1 MIGCIIQA
9 RMGSNRL
16 HGKVMELLDGKNPSL
31 FYTINQLKSALKLDK
46 IIVATTQLSEDD
58 KIEEFSIK
66 NGIECFRGEPDNVL
80 DRFYKCAKKYKLD
93 TIVRTTADCPLID
106 PEIVDL
112 AIQIF
117 NSDKYDY
124 VHNQYPRTFPDGL
137 DTEVFTFNALE
148 KAWKNAVLPSEKEH
162 VTPYFRNHKEEFKI
176 KSMINEKNLSFH
188 RWTLDYK
195 EDLELIRKIIQK
207 INHRPILINDIILL
221 FNKEPSLFEINKMY
235 LPNDGFQRSLEED
248 KKFLTK
254 SRD

>member
-9 RMGSNRL
+9 RIGSNRL
-16 HGKVMELLDGKNPSL
+16 PGKVMELLDGKNPSL

-66 NGIECFRGEPDNVL
+66 NGIECFRGETNNVL
-80 DRFYKCAKKYKLD
+80 DRFYKCAKKYELD
-93 TIVRTTADCPLID
+93 TIVRITADCPLID

-148 KAWKNAVLPSEKEH
+148 KAWKNSVLPSEKEH
-162 VTPYFRNHKEEFKI
+162 VTPYITNYNEEFKI

-207 INHRPILINDIILL
+207 INHRPILMNDVILL
-221 FNKEPSLFEINKMY
+221 FNKEPNLFEINKMY
-235 LPNDGFQRSLEED
+235 LANDGFQRSLEED

-254 SRD
+254 SSD

>member
-9 RMGSNRL
+9 RIGSNRL
-16 HGKVMELLDGKNPSL
+16 PCKVMELLDGKNPSL

-66 NGIECFRGEPDNVL
+66 NGIECFRGETNNVL
-80 DRFYKCAKKYKLD
+80 DRFYKCAKKYELD
-93 TIVRTTADCPLID
+93 TIVRITADCPLID

-148 KAWKNAVLPSEKEH
+148 KAWKNSVLPSEKEH
-162 VTPYFRNHKEEFKI
+162 VTPYITNYNEEFKI

-207 INHRPILINDIILL
+207 INHRPILMNDVILL
-221 FNKEPSLFEINKMY
+221 FNKEPNLFEINKMY
-235 LPNDGFQRSLEED
+235 LANDGFQRSLEED

-254 SRD
+254 SSD

>member
-16 HGKVMELLDGKNPSL
+16 PGKVMELLDGKNPSL
-31 FYTINQLKSALKLDK
+31 FYTINQLKTALKLDK
-46 IIVATTQLSEDD
+46 IIIATTQISEDD

-93 TIVRTTADCPLID
+93 AIVRVTADCPLID

-137 DTEVFTFNALE
+137 DIEVFTFNVLE

-176 KSMINEKNLSFH
+176 KSMNNEKNLSFH

-254 SRD
+254 LSD

>member
-1 MIGCIIQA
+1 
-9 RMGSNRL
+9 MGSNRL

-93 TIVRTTADCPLID
+93 TIVRITADSPLID
-106 PEIVDL
+106 PEIMDL

-124 VHNQYPRTFPDGL
+124 VHNKYPRTFPDGL
-137 DTEVFTFNALE
+137 DVEVFTFNVLE

>member
-9 RMGSNRL
+9 RIGSNRL
-16 HGKVMELLDGKNPSL
+16 PGKVMELLDGKNPSL

-66 NGIECFRGEPDNVL
+66 NGIECFRGETNNVL
-80 DRFYKCAKKYKLD
+80 DRFYKCAKKYELD
-93 TIVRTTADCPLID
+93 TIVRITADCPLID

-137 DTEVFTFNALE
+137 DVEVFTFNALE
-148 KAWKNAVLPSEKEH
+148 KAWKNSVLPSEKEH
-162 VTPYFRNHKEEFKI
+162 VTPYITNYNEEFKI

-207 INHRPILINDIILL
+207 INHRPILMNDVILL
-221 FNKEPSLFEINKMY
+221 FNKEPNLFEINKMY
-235 LPNDGFQRSLEED
+235 LANDGFQRSLEED

-254 SRD
+254 SSD